1 MPERQL
7 ETTLMSQH
15 LGSPIEQVLDGEN
28 NAVDFDIAYPLKGNL
43 IAAVEQLRQLHG
55 IDICLLPMSAT
66 SSGGGIFQSKKR
78 PSTMI
83 VGLRFDPPTSP
94 RLRFAT
100 LPDLLDIA
108 QDEIIIDR
116 DHQQISAGCAVT
128 LDQLNRALAQE
139 LGQCYKV
146 PGADLTSYMYAAVGA
161 TFMTGGMGP
170 QRRYFSDSVIEISIY
185 DGDKIITVEG
195 DALQGYAGT
204 YGWSGIVC
212 ALRCN
217 YYCFPENEIAFALPV
232 SGKPQPLANLLE
244 HFSPYSYLNLDT
256 DKVTSQAK
264 SHNLILGIEHVS
276 CASMQPL
283 LNDTTDNPVYKRAAG
298 LQEKCIAAMVDGLVF
313 VNGFSELSSD
323 EFLIS
328 LADDQKAEEFTIAG
342 IELEHAEVFNDPE
355 EMRAV
360 REAIPYAARTQV
372 PDGRF
377 VYKNHS
383 DATIRMPQHEVA
395 ANVRQLWQ
403 INCEYVTSV
412 ENHFSQHQEIDGQIL
427 VYGHL
432 NPYGVD
438 PHNRVT
444 MCSDDED
451 AFQQSRGFLVEQR
464 AHYYRSLATL
474 CESSNA
480 VFVGG
485 EKTADSELGI
495 YHALGGP
502 ENSPP
507 ALFARF
513 RQQRATIRA
522 AAKMFNWRAPNPY
535 L

>member
-1 MPERQL
+1 
-7 ETTLMSQH
+7 MSQH
-15 LGSPIEQVLDGEN
+15 LGSPIEQAMDGEN
-28 NAVDFDIAYPLKGNL
+28 NAVDFDVAYPLKGNL
-43 IAAVEQLRQLHG
+43 IAAIEQLRQLHG
-55 IDICLLPMSAT
+55 TDICLLPMSAT
-66 SSGGGIFQSKKR
+66 SSGGGIFQCKNR

-100 LPDLLDIA
+100 QPDLLGIA
-108 QDEIIIDR
+108 LDEIIIDR

-128 LDQLNRALAQE
+128 LDQLNQALAQE
-139 LGQCYKV
+139 LGHSYKV

-185 DGDKIITVEG
+185 DGDKIITVDG

-212 ALRCN
+212 ALRCD
-217 YYCFPENEIAFALPV
+217 YYRFPANEIAFALPV
-232 SGKPQPLANLLE
+232 SGEPQHLARMLE
-244 HFSPYSYLNLDT
+244 HFSPYSYLNFDT
-256 DKVTSQAK
+256 NKVTSRGE

-283 LNDTTDNPVYKRAAG
+283 LNNATDNPVHKRAAA
-298 LQEKCIAAMVDGLVF
+298 LRDKCVAAKVDGLVF
-313 VNGFSELSSD
+313 VNGFSDLSSD
-323 EFLIS
+323 EFLIG
-328 LADDQKAEEFTIAG
+328 LADDQQAEEFTIAG
-342 IELEHAEVFNDPE
+342 IELEHAEVFSDPE

-360 REAIPYAARTQV
+360 REAIPYAARTQA
-372 PDGRF
+372 PGGRF

-383 DATIRMPQHEVA
+383 DATIRMPQHAVA
-395 ANVRQLWQ
+395 ANVRKLWQ
-403 INCEYVTSV
+403 INCDYVSRV
-412 ENHFSQHQEIDGQIL
+412 ENYFSQHQDIDGQIL

-444 MCSDDED
+444 MSSDDED
-451 AFQQSRGFLVEQR
+451 AFQQSREFLIEQR
-464 AHYYRSLATL
+464 ADYYRSLTAM
-474 CESSNA
+474 CESSDV

-485 EKTADSELGI
+485 EKAADSELGI

-513 RQQRATIRA
+513 KQQRATIKA
-522 AAKMFNWRAPNPY
+522 AAKIFNWRAPSPY

>member
-1 MPERQL
+1 MPERRL

-502 ENSPP
+502 ENSP
-507 ALFARF
+507 AELFARF
-513 RQQRATIRA
+513 KQQRATVKSA
-522 AAKMFNWRAPNPY
+522 AEIFSWRAPSVY
-535 L
+535 R